1 LLGAVGDCR
10 SNDGTQKAKNHR
22 KKETHMIKSSPS
34 NAVSRRNVLLFGG
47 ATLSGAAVALLA
59 GRPAVAAKH
68 AGGQAAQK
76 DASVINTALAL
87 EYEGINA
94 YTLGAQ
100 SNLLDK
106 STLAV
111 AVKFQDDHKA
121 HRDRLLAVLQ
131 TLGAAPV
138 KEKSL
143 AEYAEELEVSKL
155 KTQTDVLNFAAVLER
170 GAVNA
175 YLGIIPSFGDHALA
189 KLAGQL
195 ASDETVH
202 FAILNNALG
211 RPLPA
216 AFAFGV

>member
-1 LLGAVGDCR
+1 
-10 SNDGTQKAKNHR
+10 
-22 KKETHMIKSSPS
+22 MIKSAP
-34 NAVSRRNVLLFGG
+34 AIIVSRRQALFAGG
-47 ATLSGAAVALLA
+47 LTLSGTAVALLA
-59 GRPAVAAKH
+59 GRPALAAKH
-68 AGGQAAQK
+68 ENGQSAQK

-100 SNLLDK
+100 SNLLEK
-106 STLAV
+106 PVLAI
-111 AVKFQDDHKA
+111 AVKFQDDHKV

-138 KEKSL
+138 KEKTL

-155 KTQTDVLNFAAVLER
+155 KTQADVLSFAAGLER

-175 YLGIIPSFGDHALA
+175 YLGIIPSFSEHALA

-195 ASDETVH
+195 ATDETVH
-202 FAILNNALG
+202 FAILNQALG

-216 AFAFGV
+216 AMSFGV

>member
-1 LLGAVGDCR
+1 
-10 SNDGTQKAKNHR
+10 
-22 KKETHMIKSSPS
+22 MIKSSRS
-34 NAVSRRNVLLFGG
+34 VTISRRDALFAGG
-47 ATLSGAAVALLA
+47 VTLSGAAVALLA
-59 GRPAVAAKH
+59 GRPALAARH
-68 AGGQAAQK
+68 AGGQSAQK
-76 DASVINTALAL
+76 DAAVINTALAL

-100 SNLLDK
+100 SNLLEK
-106 STLAV
+106 PVLAI
-111 AVKFQDDHKA
+111 AVKFQDDHKI

-131 TLGAAPV
+131 TLGAAPAR
-138 KEKSL
+138 EKSL
-143 AEYAEELEVSKL
+143 AEYAEELEVNKL
-155 KTQTDVLNFAAVLER
+155 KTQADVLNFAAALER

-202 FAILNNALG
+202 FAILNQALG

-216 AFAFGV
+216 AMSFGV

>member
-1 LLGAVGDCR
+1 
-10 SNDGTQKAKNHR
+10 
-22 KKETHMIKSSPS
+22 MIKSSRS
-34 NAVSRRNVLLFGG
+34 VTISRRDALFAGG
-47 ATLSGAAVALLA
+47 VTLSGAAVALLA
-59 GRPAVAAKH
+59 GRPALAAKH
-68 AGGQAAQK
+68 AGGQSAQK
-76 DASVINTALAL
+76 DAAVINTALAL

-94 YTLGAQ
+94 YKLGAQ
-100 SNLLDK
+100 SNLLEK
-106 STLAV
+106 PVLAI
-111 AVKFQDDHKA
+111 AVKFQDDHKV

-131 TLGAAPV
+131 TLAAAPA

-143 AEYAEELEVSKL
+143 AEYAEELEVNKL
-155 KTQTDVLNFAAVLER
+155 KTQTDVLSFAAGLER

-202 FAILNNALG
+202 FAILNQALG

-216 AFAFGV
+216 AMSFGV